1 MVQKI
6 LVVEDSQLLHRMFD
20 MILARGPGFQVV
32 HAMNGKEGLEKLA
45 ENPDVEVILLDI
57 NMPQMNGLEFLSKLQ
72 AEPQLKNIPVVIVST
87 EGKEEDIIRG
97 LRAGAKAYIKK
108 PFQAPDLLQVI
119 QKIREASKGTQD
131 AAPKP
136 AESK

>member
-1 MVQKI
+1 MTRKI

-20 MILARGPGFQVV
+20 MVLTRGPGFQVV
-32 HAMNGKEGLEKLA
+32 HALNGKEGLERLA

-57 NMPQMNGLEFLSKLQ
+57 NMPQMNGLEFLGKIQ
-72 AEPQLKNIPVVIVST
+72 AESGLKDIPVVIVST

-108 PFQAPDLLQVI
+108 PFQAPDLFKVI
-119 QKIREASKGTQD
+119 EKVREAK
-131 AAPKP
+131 K
-136 AESK
+136 

>member
-1 MVQKI
+1 MAQKI

-20 MILARGPGFQVV
+20 MVLTRGPGFQVV
-32 HAMNGKEGLEKLA
+32 HAMNGKEGLERLA

-57 NMPQMNGLEFLSKLQ
+57 NMPQMNGLEFLGKVQ
-72 AEPQLKNIPVVIVST
+72 AEAGLKDIPVVIVST

-108 PFQAPDLLQVI
+108 PFQAPDLLKVI
-119 QKIREASKGTQD
+119 EKVRETRAGAGGGDGK
-131 AAPKP
+131 K
-136 AESK
+136 

>member
-1 MVQKI
+1 MTQKV

-57 NMPQMNGLEFLSKLQ
+57 NMPQMNGLEFLGKVQ
-72 AEPQLKNIPVVIVST
+72 AENQLRDIPVVIVST

-97 LRAGAKAYIKK
+97 LKAGAKAYIKK

-119 QKIREASKGTQD
+119 EKVREVARLAREAK
-131 AAPKP
+131 
-136 AESK
+136 